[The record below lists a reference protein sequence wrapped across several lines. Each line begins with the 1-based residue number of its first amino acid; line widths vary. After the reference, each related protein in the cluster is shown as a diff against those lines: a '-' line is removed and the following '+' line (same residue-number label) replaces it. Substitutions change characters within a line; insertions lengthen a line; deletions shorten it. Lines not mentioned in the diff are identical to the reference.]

1 MKKETKKKNV
11 ISFSGNE
18 SGKLKT
24 ISFKGVVEDAK
35 KK

>member
-18 SGKLKT
+18 SDKPKT
-24 ISFKGVVEDAK
+24 ISFKGIVKDTK